1 MPILSLDF
9 DPETL
14 DALLSSDQPG
24 SHWESI
30 RRVCE
35 DKCQD
40 VREVTSQS
48 LKLPWWAF
56 LSSREGIGFHVA
68 QYDLDV
74 QVTPRAK
81 AELDRAIKRAEQL
94 ASAAQVPPLPEAQ
107 VAAELAQAGFIR
119 DLKSF
124 QVENICKLARLDI
137 GATFSVPGAGKTTE
151 ALAFFALKKMPE
163 SRLLVVAPK
172 NAFAAWEE
180 QLELCL
186 GNSERFF
193 RLIQGRT
200 GVERILGGSPKF
212 MLITYHLF
220 ANVSDLLSRYLAR
233 YDSFIFLDESHRIKG
248 GLDRVMAS
256 AVLQLAPLPR
266 SRLIMSGTPLP
277 NSVSDLIPQIS
288 FIAPELEIDES
299 NVEDIARPLYVRTT
313 KSELNLPAL
322 NRVPRIVPLAPAQRA
337 LYDLM
342 RSEAARQAEQILTS
356 RSRNAFRRI
365 GRSAIR
371 LLQFTS
377 NPGLLAKKDFE
388 YDQFLSAV
396 LEEGDSPKLVYA
408 CARARRLAQEGK
420 KVIIWSSFIENVE
433 LVAERLLDLGA
444 DFIHGGVEASSD
456 AEANSRE
463 AKIKRFHDDDR
474 AMVLVANPAAC
485 SEGISLHTVCNHS
498 IYIDRNYNAA
508 QYIQSE
514 DRIHRIGSQMPVV
527 EEIIAAPD
535 TVDESVQRRLS
546 QKIGAMAAVLNDP
559 NLRIDPFSFD
569 SEEADPDEEDVLDI
583 LQHFKQAA
591 VPA

>member
-1 MPILSLDF
+1 MPKLSIDF
-9 DPETL
+9 DPVTL

-30 RRVCE
+30 RRVCQ
-35 DKCQD
+35 DKFQYLG
-40 VREVTSQS
+40 EVTSQS
-48 LKLPWWAF
+48 LTLPWWAF
-56 LSSREGIGFHVA
+56 LSGREAIGFHVA

-74 QVTPRAK
+74 EVTLRAK
-81 AELDRAIKRAEQL
+81 EELDRAIRRVEQL
-94 ASAAQVPPLPEAQ
+94 ASAAQVPPLSEAE
-107 VAAELAQAGFIR
+107 VMTGLAQGGFIR
-119 DLKSF
+119 ELKSF
-124 QVENICKLARLDI
+124 QVINIRKLARLDI

-151 ALAFFALKKMPE
+151 ALAFFTLKKTPD

-180 QLELCL
+180 QLGLCL
-186 GNSERFF
+186 GKSETFH

-200 GVERILGGSPKF
+200 GVERILGTSPRF

-220 ANVSDLLSRYLAR
+220 ANVSDLLSRYLTR

-248 GLDRVMAS
+248 GLERVMA
-256 AVLQLAPLPR
+256 AAILQLAPLPR
-266 SRLIMSGTPLP
+266 CRLIMSGTPLP
-277 NSVSDLIPQIS
+277 NAISDLIPQIS

-299 NVEDIARPLYVRTT
+299 NVEEIAKPLYVRTT
-313 KSELNLPAL
+313 KSELKLPTL
-322 NRVPRIVPLAPAQRA
+322 NRVPRIISLAPAQRA
-337 LYDLM
+337 LYELM
-342 RSEAARQAEQILTS
+342 RSEAARQAEQMLTS

-377 NPGLLAKKDFE
+377 NPALLAKKDFE
-388 YDQFLSAV
+388 YDQFLSSV
-396 LEEGDSPKLVYA
+396 LEEGDSPKLIYA

-420 KVIIWSSFIENVE
+420 KVIIWSSFVENVE

-444 DFIHGGVEASSD
+444 DYIHGGVEASSD

-463 AKIKRFHDDDR
+463 AKIKRFHDDDQ

-485 SEGISLHTVCNHS
+485 SEGISLHSVCNHS

-514 DRIHRIGSQMPVV
+514 DRIHRIGSQRPVI
-527 EEIIAAPD
+527 EEIIVAPD

-546 QKIGAMAAVLNDP
+546 HKINAMAAVLNDA

-569 SEEADPDEEDVLDI
+569 LEEANPDEEDVLDI
-583 LQHFKQAA
+583 LRHLKQAV